1 VQLEGTLD
9 TFPLRELIEMVV
21 YSSVTGALQV
31 QVNGGIGRLY
41 FRDGRPYHAVA
52 GEHTAINAVGAMFE
66 QKNARFRFAAGDV
79 SADTTLWMD
88 PLEMIEHAEEL
99 ARLWQKVRQV
109 IPDVGFIP
117 ILLGDVAQ
125 SQVHINE
132 VIWPVLSVI
141 DGQRTVQE
149 ISTQL
154 NLVLLDTCLA
164 LVTLIEQGLV
174 VMKRSSVAKP
184 PAISLPEAGQK
195 ISEPTRAPAPTT
207 NSSGF
212 LERLLADAKA
222 KEQQRPD
229 LTDDQA
235 QERKQVYRYV
245 DDRR

>member
-1 VQLEGTLD
+1 MQLEGTLD

-31 QVNGGIGRLY
+31 QVDGGIGRLY

-52 GEHTAINAVGAMFE
+52 GEHTGINAVGAMFE

-79 SADTTLWMD
+79 STDTTLWMD

-109 IPDVGFIP
+109 IPDVGQIP
-117 ILLGDVAQ
+117 YLLGNVAQ

-132 VIWPVLSVI
+132 TTWPVLSVI
-141 DGQRTVQE
+141 DGQRTVEE
-149 ISTQL
+149 ISAHL

-174 VMKRSSVAKP
+174 GVKRSPAAKP
-184 PAISLPEAGQK
+184 PAIVLPATLPK
-195 ISEPTRAPAPTT
+195 APEPAPAPAV

-235 QERKQVYRYV
+235 QESKQVYRYV

>member
-1 VQLEGTLD
+1 MQLEGTLD

-99 ARLWQKVRQV
+99 ARLWQNVRQN
-109 IPDVGFIP
+109 IPDVNHIP
-117 ILLGDVAQ
+117 FLIGTVAQ
-125 SQVHINE
+125 NQVHIDE
-132 VIWPVLSVI
+132 TIWPVLSVI

-149 ISTQL
+149 ISAQL

-174 VMKRSSVAKP
+174 VLKHSPVAKP
-184 PAISLPEAGQK
+184 PAIALPETLHK
-195 ISEPTRAPAPTT
+195 DPEPAQPPAPAA